1 VETAENKENFRRI
14 MSSLPE
20 SFKLQRAL
28 RISGVAYSI
37 WTIYSHLAM
46 QYSPA
51 LDLTFHALADGTR
64 RSMIHVLAKG
74 ETRSAS
80 ELGRQFRSAQP
91 TISKHLKVLV
101 EAGIL
106 ERKVEGRVH
115 RFRLRRK
122 ALEQA
127 GRWIAR
133 HQAFWEGA
141 VYQLD
146 RLLAEGT
153 SDDRG

>member
-1 VETAENKENFRRI
+1 
-14 MSSLPE
+14 M
-20 SFKLQRAL
+20 
-28 RISGVAYSI
+28 
-37 WTIYSHLAM
+37 AM
-46 QYSPA
+46 HNSPA

-64 RSMIHVLAKG
+64 RSMIHALAHG
-74 ETRSAS
+74 ETRSAG

-106 ERKVEGRVH
+106 ERTVEGRVH
-115 RFRLRRK
+115 QFRLRRK

-127 GRWIAR
+127 GRWLAR

-141 VYQLD
+141 VDQLD
-146 RLLAEGT
+146 RLLVEGA
-153 SDDRG
+153 SHDR

>member
-1 VETAENKENFRRI
+1 MYAST
-14 MSSLPE
+14 
-20 SFKLQRAL
+20 
-28 RISGVAYSI
+28 
-37 WTIYSHLAM
+37 
-46 QYSPA
+46 A

-74 ETRSAS
+74 ETRSAG

-91 TISKHLKVLV
+91 TISKHLKVLE
-101 EAGIL
+101 EAGIV
-106 ERKVEGRVH
+106 ERKVQGRVH

-127 GRWIAR
+127 GRWIGR

-141 VYQLD
+141 VDQLD
-146 RLLAEGT
+146 RLLTEGA